1 LDADHPENG
10 VLIPCRNTRR
20 RKQPTTQTKIRT
32 EKATSGADRLID
44 RESVLTGG
52 MAEAPSSAYVTDLLA
67 STEGLALANAFM
79 RIVQPK
85 LRRRIVDLVQ
95 EIAGVDPELK

>member
-1 LDADHPENG
+1 
-10 VLIPCRNTRR
+10 
-20 RKQPTTQTKIRT
+20 
-32 EKATSGADRLID
+32 
-44 RESVLTGG
+44 